1 MPVPLQYQS
10 QFIPTDF
17 GTVQN
22 VLGMYRQDMGQREQ
36 QFDQGVAMRDKA
48 LSEIYGMKTLD
59 PELFQQI
66 GDTLSKRID
75 ELVTKRGMDYGAA
88 APEISRLIA
97 QEARNPIYGLNQRK
111 LEQVAMLEEALARN
125 PNLKVIQDPRKTA
138 LSSNLNGEDLTYSV
152 LDPEEVRK
160 AALNMSKFLDTKKL
174 AGIRTDKSGY
184 DVGVYNMGPSEQD
197 LQTFISKPEN
207 VQQLKQMFPQIGD
220 SEDLKEFLSTT
231 LYDAARSY
239 QRQPEET
246 ILGFNPYIRERIQNE
261 GSTNPYASV
270 LPTSKVGAEGIQ
282 KIYPI
287 KDVKDFWKMPDDSE
301 NTLIKQSIIMD
312 IVSDKD
318 FVKNNGELLNQFG
331 SVENARKI
339 KNNYTPENDILKSP
353 AIKEYLKDNPD
364 YLKGT
369 YSAGERYAKL
379 GQLYQQ
385 LVAQGEINPE
395 YPKIKRDE
403 YNKASELVNN
413 FENKLSERL
422 NKENEDLLAN
432 FEHYNVFTGIE
443 KLDAA
448 TQSKKERMQKFVKED
463 LDLTDLNF
471 ETSNN
476 KDINFSD
483 QLKLAKKGNKDYL
496 KASENGFEIVGIAID
511 PIQGVKVKVETKNAD
526 GGTTIHIASPASLEM
541 EQQLVRAY
549 TGGTN
554 NEIWKKYEQYDYSR
568 LGEQIVKNF
577 TLAPEV
583 APQSGV
589 TVGQY
594 KRDLESKIRSGAVN
608 PRLAKSVLYYLELAR
623 INENITL

>member
-1 MPVPLQYQS
+1 MAQPLQYQS

-17 GTVQN
+17 GTVGN
-22 VLGMYRQDMGQREQ
+22 ILGMYRQDMNQRNQE
-36 QFDQGVAMRDKA
+36 FDQAQMMQNKA
-48 LSEIYGMKTLD
+48 LAELYGTKTYDQDVINEQANRLK
-59 PELFQQI
+59 QQI
-66 GDTLSKRID
+66 EDSVK
-75 ELVTKRGMDYGAA
+75 KRGMDYGAA
-88 APEISRLIA
+88 SGDIAALIA
-97 QEARNPIYGLNQRK
+97 QEQSNPIWGLNTQK
-111 LEQVAMLEEALARN
+111 VKQAELLEQALARN
-125 PNLKVIQDPRKTA
+125 PNLKVLKDPRNLA
-138 LSSNLNGEDLTYSV
+138 LSKNMKPEDIGYSV

-184 DVGVYNMGPSEQD
+184 DVGTYNMGPSEQD

-207 VQQLKQMFPQIGD
+207 IQQLKKMFPQIGD
-220 SEDLKEFLSTT
+220 SKDLEDFLSST
-231 LYDAARSY
+231 LYDAGRSY
-239 QRQPEET
+239 QRQPEES

-261 GSTNPYASV
+261 GNQNSYASV

-282 KIYPI
+282 KVYPI
-287 KDVKDFWKMPDDSE
+287 KDVKDFWKMPNDSE
-301 NTLIKQSIIMD
+301 NSLVKRSIIAD
-312 IVSDKD
+312 ITSDKD
-318 FVKNNGELLNQFG
+318 FSKNNGELLNQFG
-331 SVENARKI
+331 SIENARKI

-353 AIKEYLKDNPD
+353 AIKEYLADNPD
-364 YLKGT
+364 YLKGV
-369 YSAGERYAKL
+369 YSDGERYTRL

-395 YPKIKRDE
+395 SPKIKRDE

-413 FENKLSERL
+413 FESKLSERL
-422 NKENEDLLAN
+422 NKENEDLIAN

-471 ETSNN
+471 ETSSN

-496 KASENGFEIVGIAID
+496 KASENGFEVVGIAID

-526 GGTTIHIASPASLEM
+526 GGTTIHIASPSSMEM

-549 TGGTN
+549 TGGTDN
-554 NEIWKKYEQYDYSR
+554 DVWKKYKQYSYSKQ
-568 LGEQIVKNF
+568 GEQIVKDF
-577 TLAPEV
+577 SLAPEV
-583 APQSGV
+583 APEIGA
-589 TVGQY
+589 TVGEY
-594 KRDLESKIRSGAVN
+594 KKNLEYKIRNGTIDSE
-608 PRLAKSVLYYLELAR
+608 LAKSVLYYLEIAR
-623 INENITL
+623 INDNIKL